1 MKIAKTKIEFDSI
14 INKIK
19 NKSKKSISFVPT
31 MGNLHQGHIRL
42 IENATKYADIVV
54 VSIFV
59 NPIQFGKN
67 EDLNKYPRTIDKDI
81 EQLRNHEIDI
91 LFLPD
96 AKEIY
101 PDGDPSTQINNL
113 KLSNIHCGKS
123 RTSHFNGV
131 CTVVNILFNIIK
143 PSVALFG
150 QKDYQQFLIIKRM
163 ANDLHMP
170 IKIICIETVRSD
182 NGLAL
187 SSRNQYLNVDQIKV
201 APILFQKLNSIK
213 KSIHSGSSNYSEL
226 CKKVV
231 DDLRQYHFEFEYLC
245 LCDLFDLSIIDDK
258 KESKNSILMAAAKL
272 GETRLIDNLI
282 VDI

>member
-101 PDGDPSTQINNL
+101 PDGDPSTQIKNL

-231 DDLRQYHFEFEYLC
+231 NDLRQYHFEFEYLC

>member
-19 NKSKKSISFVPT
+19 NKSKKTISFVPT

-67 EDLNKYPRTIDKDI
+67 EDLNEYPRTIDRDI
-81 EQLRNHEIDI
+81 EQLKNHKIDI

-96 AKEIY
+96 AKDIY
-101 PDGDPSTQINNL
+101 PDGNPSTQIINL

-143 PSVALFG
+143 PTVALFG
-150 QKDYQQFLIIKRM
+150 QKDYQQLLIIKKM
-163 ANDLHMP
+163 VKDLHIP
-170 IKIICIETVRSD
+170 IKIICVETVRNA

-187 SSRNQYLNVDQIKV
+187 SSRNQYLNVDHIKV

-213 KSIHSGSSNYSEL
+213 ESIHSGSSNYSEL

-231 DDLRQYHFEFEYLC
+231 DDLRQYQFEFEYLC

-258 KESKNSILMAAAKL
+258 KGSKNSILMAAAKL
-272 GETRLIDNLI
+272 GKTRLIDNLI